1 MIPIDRRTFVK
12 ESLLASA
19 GAALALGSNGPAR
32 AAEAPPALPDRLPRG
47 RIGKLEVSRLL
58 LGGNLLT
65 HYTHSRDLQYVYNL
79 TARYNTKEKIFE
91 TLALAEANG
100 INTLAIHNPP
110 GIPEMLKEYREKRGG
125 KIQWIVCPIA
135 PVEEDMAAYGRQV
148 QELLDFGANA
158 IYLWGVR
165 ADELVGQG
173 RIDLVAK
180 AVDLVRSKG
189 VPSGVGA
196 HSLDVIAACEKNHIA
211 ADFYLKTL
219 HHHGY
224 PSFKLGHDSVW
235 CTNPEDTIELM
246 KGVQKPWISFKV
258 MAAGAI
264 PPRDAFQYA
273 FAGGADFSLAG
284 MFDFEIEEDV
294 RIAREVI
301 SGLRERPRPWR
312 G

>member
-1 MIPIDRRTFVK
+1 MADDTGEPETIRARTLEAIGAF
-12 ESLLASA
+12 EAA
-19 GAALALGSNGPAR
+19 WNAAALEALKRAPKKAPAR
-32 AAEAPPALPDRLPRG
+32 PKKGQEKKAPEADPRPTDTYLIGELHRQVGDRDEAIAWLEKARASLGTKQEYLKERIAAQLFLARNADAKVEQVVAEARKGSDPE
-47 RIGKLEVSRLL
+47 KLL
-58 LGGNLLT
+58 
-65 HYTHSRDLQYVYNL
+65 
-79 TARYNTKEKIFE
+79 
-91 TLALAEANG
+91 
-100 INTLAIHNPP
+100 
-110 GIPEMLKEYREKRGG
+110 
-125 KIQWIVCPIA
+125 
-135 PVEEDMAAYGRQV
+135 
-148 QELLDFGANA
+148 
-158 IYLWGVR
+158 
-165 ADELVGQG
+165 
-173 RIDLVAK
+173 

-196 HSLDVIAACEKNHIA
+196 HALDVIAACEKNHIA

-224 PSFKLGHDSVW
+224 PSFKLNHDSVW
-235 CTNPEDTIELM
+235 CTNPKDTIELM

-294 RIAREVI
+294 RIAREVL